1 MARGVNKTILI
12 GNVGA
17 DPEYRVTPSG
27 DGVVNFTLAT
37 SESWKD
43 KQTQEIQQRTEWH
56 KLTAFKE
63 KAIVIRDHVKKGSK
77 IYIEGSLRTRKWQ
90 SQSGEDHYTT
100 EIIVQNF
107 EFLGNVSHETGQ
119 PDLKDDDIP
128 T

>member
-63 KAIVIRDHVKKGSK
+63 KAIVN
-77 IYIEGSLRTRKWQ
+77 LFRKAGY
-90 SQSGEDHYTT
+90 SIPITGEDKWP
-100 EIIVQNF
+100 EA
-107 EFLGNVSHETGQ
+107 
-119 PDLKDDDIP
+119 
-128 T
+128 

>member
-107 EFLGNVSHETGQ
+107 EFLGKQFHLHPPNY
-119 PDLKDDDIP
+119 
-128 T
+128 